1 MKLRIVL
8 ALVLGASIEHFACG
22 EEIDASD
29 VSISAEDRRRLQE
42 IERKFYDDEG
52 RGMNMVSFSKKKCCF
67 LFYCHSHT
75 KVPSPR
81 NSKCENQQKH

>member
-8 ALVLGASIEHFACG
+8 ALVLGDSIAHFACG

-67 LFYCHSHT
+67 LFLLSFSY
-75 KVPSPR
+75 
-81 NSKCENQQKH
+81 